1 VLAHFGRRDGSIPLE
16 RAEALIAEIRGR
28 GVPAEMHV
36 YEADHAFVND
46 QRPAVHDPAS
56 AALAWERTVR
66 FLRETLGAPA
76 TAAARP

>member
-1 VLAHFGRRDGSIPLE
+1 
-16 RAEALIAEIRGR
+16 
-28 GVPAEMHV
+28 MHV

-46 QRPAVHDPAS
+46 QRPTVYEPAS

-76 TAAARP
+76 TAAARS